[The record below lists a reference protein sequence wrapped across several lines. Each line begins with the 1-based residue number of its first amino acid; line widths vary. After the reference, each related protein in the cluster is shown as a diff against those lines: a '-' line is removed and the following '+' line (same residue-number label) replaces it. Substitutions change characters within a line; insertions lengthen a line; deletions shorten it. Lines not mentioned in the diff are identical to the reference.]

1 MTAFTFF
8 SENTK
13 LKVLMAIGG
22 KIGHNAF
29 AIMGHVTEQSAMIT
43 QLILALAAFANMISV
58 GSLGLEHNV
67 KLK

>member
-1 MTAFTFF
+1 MV
-8 SENTK
+8 N
-13 LKVLMAIGG
+13 
-22 KIGHNAF
+22 NAF

-43 QLILALAAFANMISV
+43 QLILAMAAFANMISV

>member
-1 MTAFTFF
+1 
-8 SENTK
+8 
-13 LKVLMAIGG
+13 MAIGG

-43 QLILALAAFANMISV
+43 QLIIASAAFANMISV
-58 GSLGLEHNV
+58 ALLWLEDNV